1 MHLLA
6 TVNHLICAGSSP
18 SPPAGDVPNPIEGWT
33 PDFGGLGP
41 LQDIARNIIT
51 VIWAG
56 AILIVIGIGV
66 VGLVGMARHQHS
78 GHPGEYRQASAQAKN
93 AGIVLALLIAFPL
106 IVGVIFSVV
115 QS

>member
-1 MHLLA
+1 MHLLL
-6 TVNHLICAGSSP
+6 TVAGNLVS
-18 SPPAGDVPNPIEGWT
+18 GNVPNPINGWT
-33 PDFGGLGP
+33 PNFGGLGP
-41 LQDIARNIIT
+41 LQGVAKNIIT

-56 AILIVIGIGV
+56 AILVVIGIGV
-66 VGLVGMARHQHS
+66 MGLVGMARHQHS

-93 AGIVLALLIAFPL
+93 AGVVLVLLIAFPL